1 MNLRH
6 PEVHL
11 FFNALTFF
19 TRIPAPQWVEF
30 SSENLNRASRYF
42 SWIGLLVGAV
52 AAATYLLANQFLPA
66 NIAILLS
73 MVATVWLTGG
83 FHEDGLA
90 DVCDGFGGG
99 WKKTQ
104 ILAIMK
110 DSRLGTYGALGLGFA
125 LLTKFQ
131 TLLVIEQVIPALLLA
146 HTLSRFSALTLIYSD
161 DYVREDMDSK
171 AKPLANRM
179 SRKELMVAAI
189 PVLICLI
196 PMGPSVWLVIV
207 PVWLMRNWLSQFF
220 RRWIGGYTG
229 DCLGATQQLC
239 ELVVYIYFCLPFVLM
254 A

>member
-19 TRIPAPQWVEF
+19 TRIPAPAWVEF
-30 SSENLNRASRYF
+30 SDSNLNHASRYF
-42 SWIGLLVGAV
+42 PWIGLIVGATAGLVYLV
-52 AAATYLLANQFLPA
+52 ACMLFPPA
-66 NIAILLS
+66 IAITLS

-99 WKKTQ
+99 WNKTQ
-104 ILAIMK
+104 ILTIMK
-110 DSRLGTYGALGLGFA
+110 DSRLGTYGALGLVFA
-125 LLTKFQ
+125 LFMKFQ
-131 TLLVIEQVIPALLLA
+131 TLSLIEQLIPALLLA
-146 HTLSRFSALTLIYSD
+146 HTLSRFAAITLIYSD
-161 DYVREDMDSK
+161 DYVREDQQSK

-179 SRKELMVAAI
+179 SRRELMIAAI
-189 PVLICLI
+189 PVLLCLI
-196 PMGPSVWLVIV
+196 PLGPKIWLVII
-207 PVWLMRNWLSQFF
+207 PVWLMRNWLSYFF

-239 ELVVYIYFCLPFVLM
+239 ELTVYLYFCLPFIL
-254 A
+254 AA

>member
-19 TRIPAPQWVEF
+19 TRIPAPSWVEF
-30 SSENLNRASRYF
+30 SDSNLNHASRYF
-42 SWIGLLVGAV
+42 PWIGLIVGATAALVYLV
-52 AAATYLLANQFLPA
+52 ACMLFPPA
-66 NIAILLS
+66 IAITLS

-104 ILAIMK
+104 ILTIMK
-110 DSRLGTYGALGLGFA
+110 DSRLGTYGALGLVFA
-125 LLTKFQ
+125 LFMKFQ
-131 TLLVIEQVIPALLLA
+131 TLSLIEQLIPALLLA
-146 HTLSRFSALTLIYSD
+146 HTLSRFAAITLIYSD
-161 DYVREDMDSK
+161 DYVREDQQSK

-179 SRKELMVAAI
+179 SRRELMIAAI
-189 PVLICLI
+189 PVLLCLI
-196 PMGPSVWLVIV
+196 PLGPKIWLVII
-207 PVWLMRNWLSQFF
+207 PVWLMRNWLSYFF

-239 ELVVYIYFCLPFVLM
+239 ELTVYLYFCLPFIL
-254 A
+254 AA